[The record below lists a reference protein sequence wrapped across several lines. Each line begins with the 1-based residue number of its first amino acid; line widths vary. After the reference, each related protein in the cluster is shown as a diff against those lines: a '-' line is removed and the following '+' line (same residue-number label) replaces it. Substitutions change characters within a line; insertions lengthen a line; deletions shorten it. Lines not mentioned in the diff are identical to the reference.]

1 MGSSQTSETSAC
13 STENGVILPTDF
25 WNLVL
30 KHLGFVDIFNFGS
43 VNRTLHQLVR
53 EFPISVKVTSRQIAK
68 KTSLFAGYHLRRLI
82 IAESLDE
89 IINIRIEEDCYAKIL
104 EISGRRIYN
113 LDFVKKFP
121 NLREFHIR
129 LNPQYTNFKTF
140 LDLELLPLANLRNLV
155 LSNIQ

>member
-113 LDFVKKFP
+113 LDFVKKISKLEGISHQIEPTIHKFQDFP
-121 NLREFHIR
+121 
-129 LNPQYTNFKTF
+129 
-140 LDLELLPLANLRNLV
+140 
-155 LSNIQ
+155 